1 MLSAAKSITRAN
13 RKSWCVLK
21 THCTNKLGSQ
31 QWFINLAIFPVD
43 PASMQNSGALSEPW
57 SSYLSNRFTANG
69 TFCDRLCQNKHHQID
84 KEKHIGIKNREEI
97 S

>member
-1 MLSAAKSITRAN
+1 MLSAANSTTRAN

-43 PASMQNSGALSEPW
+43 PASMQNSGASESWP
-57 SSYLSNRFTANG
+57 SYLSNRVAAYA
-69 TFCDRLCQNKHHQID
+69 TFCDRLC
-84 KEKHIGIKNREEI
+84 KN
-97 S
+97 